1 MCSMKSK
8 RTTEDD
14 LIESIARLHLDLE
27 TLDTRRADSLD
38 FHELG
43 VWQLRAALVAA
54 YRAGAFG
61 ALRSKGE
68 WRSHQAQDA
77 NV

>member
-1 MCSMKSK
+1 MKSK

-43 VWQLRAALVAA
+43 VWQLRAALEAA
-54 YRAGAFG
+54 YRAGATC
-61 ALRSKGE
+61 AVPNSGE
-68 WRSHQAQDA
+68 GRSHQAQDA
-77 NV
+77 SV

>member
-1 MCSMKSK
+1 MKSK

-27 TLDTRRADSLD
+27 TLDTRQADSLD

-43 VWQLRAALVAA
+43 VWQLRAALEAA
-54 YRAGAFG
+54 YRAGASG
-61 ALRSKGE
+61 AMRSRGE
-68 WRSHQAQDA
+68 GRSHQAQGHS
-77 NV
+77 NM